1 MNIFHSIAA
10 PQRFFCINMAIWMIY
25 KESSAPLEHRY
36 VTIASAAKFK
46 AKLRFE
52 VSETFIGP
60 GWIFTLKMSKNLE
73 MLKSGQMSI
82 KKKQISLKKNYFD
95 RIKIFILANIFLF
108 IILVNN

>member
-1 MNIFHSIAA
+1 MANAGMNIFHSIAA

-36 VTIASAAKFK
+36 ITIASAAKFK

-52 VSETFIGP
+52 ISETFIGP

-73 MLKSGQMSI
+73 MLLKSGQMSI
-82 KKKQISLKKNYFD
+82 KKRQISLKK
-95 RIKIFILANIFLF
+95 LF
-108 IILVNN
+108 W